1 MGWFDT
7 SGILAQQGDLLR
19 NRNQELAQETI
30 NRQRANQQLSK
41 GVNGLAG
48 AAQDYLQHQSLKRV
62 LNGKADENDYA
73 LNPQAYFSQL
83 DFKAKQQAKQDRALG
98 QKLAIQG
105 EKLPDNVSPDT
116 VDGFT
121 STSQYRF
128 DNLGASGL
136 VKSNKITGETE
147 LLYGGDREGGRGGG
161 RGSGA
166 SDKNIYPYPHSFDP
180 NYDNSVLGDML
191 RDPDLKGEI
200 AVGKDNK
207 TLMLSPKAQ
216 EEYKKRNKQ
225 KDRDYTKQK
234 MIPDSLPDIKK
245 YVGNNKV
252 NNFSG
257 LGILNSKGK

>member
-7 SGILAQQGDLLR
+7 SGVLAQQGDLLR
-19 NRNQELAQETI
+19 NRNQELSQETI

-41 GVNGLAG
+41 GFNGLAG
-48 AAQDYLQHQSLKRV
+48 AAQDYLQHQSLKRL
-62 LNGKADENDYA
+62 LNGKADEDDYA

-105 EKLPDNVSPDT
+105 ERLPDDVSPDT

-121 STSQYRF
+121 STNPYRY
-128 DNLGASGL
+128 DNLGSSGL

-147 LLYGGDREGGRGGG
+147 LLYGNDHEGGRGGG

-166 SDKNIYPYPHSFDP
+166 SEKNIYPYPHSFDP
-180 NYDNSVLGDML
+180 NYGNSVFDEML
-191 RDPDLKGEI
+191 RDPNMRGEI
-200 AVGKDNK
+200 TVGKDNK
-207 TLMLSPKAQ
+207 TLLLSPKAQ
-216 EEYKKRNKQ
+216 EEYNKRNKQ

-234 MIPDSLPDIKK
+234 MIPDSLSDVKK
-245 YVGNNKV
+245 YIGNNKV